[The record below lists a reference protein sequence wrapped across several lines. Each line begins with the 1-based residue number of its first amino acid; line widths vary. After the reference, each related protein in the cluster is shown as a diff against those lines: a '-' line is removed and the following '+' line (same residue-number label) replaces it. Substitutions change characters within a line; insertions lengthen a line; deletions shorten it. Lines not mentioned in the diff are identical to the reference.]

1 MGEVWAG
8 VRERVL
14 ALREAPNRRA
24 VFGAYFKEYGHRFE
38 LRPVLTE
45 EQVDV
50 VERRRGGTFPAEY
63 RSFLM
68 EVGAG
73 GAGPDYGVFTVEPPE
88 TETEPEVE
96 VEPEVEPDSGVTS
109 EPASTSD
116 PGVTSAPDTTSAPG
130 ATSEPGR
137 ALPFRPER
145 TAEWEE
151 HQAAEP
157 QRSAYGDSDEDGE
170 RFREA
175 YAAWDKR
182 DDELL
187 ESLTEGAL
195 YVSEQGCGYYTL
207 LALTGPER
215 GTMWQ
220 DVRAAA
226 EGVIP
231 FAFPGSSDR
240 VTFAEWYVHW
250 LTRAERQAWQ
260 VPEDRTDSS

>member
-1 MGEVWAG
+1 M
-8 VRERVL
+8 L

-45 EQVDV
+45 EQVDA
-50 VERRRGGTFPAEY
+50 VERRRGVTFPAEY

-88 TETEPEVE
+88 V
-96 VEPEVEPDSGVTS
+96 EVEPDSGVTS
-109 EPASTSD
+109 EP
-116 PGVTSAPDTTSAPG
+116 G
-130 ATSEPGR
+130 ATSETGR

-151 HQAAEP
+151 HRAAEP

-231 FAFPGSSDR
+231 FAFLGSTDR

-260 VPEDRTDSS
+260 VPEDRTDRS

>member
-24 VFGAYFKEYGHRFE
+24 VFGAYFMESGHRFE

-45 EQVDV
+45 EQVDA
-50 VERRRGGTFPAEY
+50 VERRRGVTFPAEY

-88 TETEPEVE
+88 PESE
-96 VEPEVEPDSGVTS
+96 SESES
-109 EPASTSD
+109 EPVPEAELD
-116 PGVTSAPDTTSAPG
+116 PGVTSASG
-130 ATSEPGR
+130 AAASEPDR

-157 QRSAYGDSDEDGE
+157 QWSAYGDSDEDGE
-170 RFREA
+170 RFRAA

-195 YVSEQGCGYYTL
+195 YVSEQGCAYYTL
-207 LALTGPER
+207 LVLTGPER

-231 FAFPGSSDR
+231 FAFLGSTDR

-250 LTRAERQAWQ
+250 LTRAERLAWQ
-260 VPEDRTDSS
+260 APEDRTDG

>member
-45 EQVDV
+45 EQVDA

-88 TETEPEVE
+88 TETETEF
-96 VEPEVEPDSGVTS
+96 EPDSGV
-109 EPASTSD
+109 
-116 PGVTSAPDTTSAPG
+116 
-130 ATSEPGR
+130 TSEPGR

-231 FAFPGSSDR
+231 FAFPGSTDR